1 MVHTKGYTNR
11 GVRFFLTLV
20 IDYIGDIIMKL
31 KKRGGVVCNGEF
43 WSGGLKIWS
52 PLAWR
57 GMHLVHFSNNGGHA
71 QNACCKVGSPI
82 KINEI
87 NVAFK
92 WGEAMLLTWI

>member
-1 MVHTKGYTNR
+1 
-11 GVRFFLTLV
+11 
-20 IDYIGDIIMKL
+20 MKL